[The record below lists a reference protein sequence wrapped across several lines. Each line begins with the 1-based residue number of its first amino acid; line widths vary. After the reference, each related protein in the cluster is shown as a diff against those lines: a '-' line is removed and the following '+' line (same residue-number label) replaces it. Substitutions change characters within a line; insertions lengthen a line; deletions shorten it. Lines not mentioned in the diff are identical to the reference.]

1 VEGQWEERFKLME
14 RFKAIIWE
22 NTQNKGG
29 LWRAEGP
36 CRCSPCMYYITVVS
50 EAWLPPVLLSSRSP
64 ERESGEVAQLVPK
77 CNFQNFT

>member
-1 VEGQWEERFKLME
+1 
-14 RFKAIIWE
+14 
-22 NTQNKGG
+22 